1 MATKNAKGPIEK
13 ERAAPSVDKANK
25 NTTILIF
32 RWLFTDEDTI
42 MNIHTGPLK
51 GGLPFKAIDPNPLFG
66 PFPSIG
72 QIQDVIFG
80 IYVRNAG
87 LFYLYMYE
95 WSHM

>member
-1 MATKNAKGPIEK
+1 
-13 ERAAPSVDKANK
+13 
-25 NTTILIF
+25 
-32 RWLFTDEDTI
+32 
-42 MNIHTGPLK
+42 MNILLHTGPLK
-51 GGLPFKAIDPNPLFG
+51 GGLPSKAIDPNPLFG

-95 WSHM
+95 